1 MMIVDAQV
9 HIWAASTP
17 ERPWPA
23 RHEPHRAAPITADE
37 LLREN
42 KIAGIHRTVLVPP
55 SFEGDY
61 NDVVLAAAQKWPDN
75 FAAMGRLD
83 PEAPDAAAQVARWK
97 QQPGMYGMRFTFH
110 RPSMRP
116 LLAEGKMNA
125 VWAAA
130 EQAGV
135 PIMLLAPHR
144 DLHFIDAV
152 AARHPGLKL
161 IIDHLGLHGTKDAAG
176 LVEFDKLLVLGKRPN
191 VAVKVS
197 CLPQFTTDTYPFKFW
212 HPYLQQVHAA
222 FGPKRMFWGSDL
234 SRLPCTLK
242 QGVTM
247 FTENMPF
254 FSAQDMEWIM
264 GRGICEWIGWVNR

>member
-23 RHEPHRAAPITADE
+23 RHAPHREEPITAEE
-37 LLREN
+37 LLGEMQ
-42 KIAGIHRTVLVPP
+42 KAGIDRTVLVPP
-55 SFEGDY
+55 SFEGDL
-61 NDVVLAAAQKWPDN
+61 NDVVIAACKKYPDK

-83 PEAPDAAAQVARWK
+83 PEAADAAAQIASWK
-97 QQPGMYGMRFTFH
+97 QQGMLGMRFTFH

-116 LLAEGKMNA
+116 LLAEGKMDR

-130 EQAGV
+130 EKAGV

-152 AARHPGLKL
+152 AARHPALKL
-161 IIDHLGLHGTKDAAG
+161 VIDHLGLHGTRDEAG
-176 LVEFDKLLVLGKRPN
+176 TGEFDKLLALGKRPN
-191 VAVKVS
+191 IAVKAS
-197 CLPQFTTDTYPFKFW
+197 CLPAFTTDHYPFRFW
-212 HPYLQQVHAA
+212 HPYLKRVHEA

-234 SRLPCTLK
+234 SRLPCPLK
-242 QGVTM
+242 DAVSM
-247 FTENMPF
+247 FTEHMPF

-264 GRGICEWIGWVNR
+264 GKGICEWIGWQIY

>member
-17 ERPWPA
+17 QRPWPA
-23 RHEPHRAAPITADE
+23 RHEPHRATPITAEE
-37 LLREN
+37 LLGEM
-42 KIAGIHRTVLVPP
+42 KTAGIDRTVLVPP
-55 SFEGDY
+55 SFEGDR
-61 NDVVLAAAQKWPDN
+61 NDVVIAAAQKYPDK

-83 PEAPDAAAQVARWK
+83 PEAPDALEQIARLK
-97 QQPGMYGMRFTFH
+97 QTPGMLGLRFTFH

-116 LLAEGKMNA
+116 LLAEGKMNR

-130 EQAGV
+130 EKAGV
-135 PIMLLAPHR
+135 PIMMLVPHR
-144 DLHFIDAV
+144 DLHFIDGV
-152 AARHPGLKL
+152 AERQPGLKL
-161 IIDHLGLHGTKDAAG
+161 IIDHMGLHGTKDEAG
-176 LVEFDKLLVLGKRPN
+176 LGEFDKLLALAKRPN

-197 CLPQFTTDTYPFKFW
+197 CLPQFTTDSYPYRFW
-212 HPYLQQVHAA
+212 HPYLKRVHEA
-222 FGPKRMFWGSDL
+222 FGPRRMFWGSDL

-254 FSAQDMEWIM
+254 FSAQELEWIM
-264 GRGICEWIGWVNR
+264 GRGICEWIGWK

>member
-23 RHEPHRAAPITADE
+23 RHAPHREEPITAEE
-37 LLREN
+37 LLGEM
-42 KIAGIHRTVLVPP
+42 KKAGIDRTVLVPP
-55 SFEGDY
+55 SFEGDR
-61 NDVVLAAAQKWPDN
+61 NDVVIAACKKYPDK

-83 PEAPDAAAQVARWK
+83 PEAPDVAAQIANWK
-97 QQPGMYGMRFTFH
+97 QQGMLGMRFTFH

-116 LLAEGKMNA
+116 LLAEGKMDK

-130 EQAGV
+130 EKAGT
-135 PIMLLAPHR
+135 PIMMLAPHR

-152 AARHPGLKL
+152 AARHPSLKL
-161 IIDHLGLHGTKDAAG
+161 IIDHLGLHGTKDEAG
-176 LVEFDKLLVLGKRPN
+176 LGEFDKLLALAKRPN
-191 VAVKVS
+191 IAVKTS
-197 CLPQFTTDTYPFKFW
+197 CLPQFTTDKYPFRFW
-212 HPYLQQVHAA
+212 HPYLKQVHAA

-234 SRLPCTLK
+234 SRLPCPLK
-242 QGVTM
+242 DCVTM

-254 FSAQDMEWIM
+254 FSAEDMAWIM
-264 GRGICEWIGWVNR
+264 GRGICEWIGWKV